1 MGIISNVTDRLLG
14 PVMNIAKPELIGQLD
29 TKLSIAIREK
39 EVLHKDW
46 QKYWKFY
53 DGQQSDDLDF
63 EDWQEQDYSVIN
75 FIKART
81 LHNLPVLLSADPDWY
96 VVGGPAKHDQDDYA
110 LQLQMAL
117 QGLRERI
124 HLNRELGIVYIDAL
138 INGTGVLKV
147 WWDQFE
153 GPLDMEGNP
162 LGEVAVDWIDPF
174 TVYPDPDARKFKHCE
189 YIAVCHKYSPA
200 MVQRLYPQADM
211 SRLKRGVRYPTK
223 EVDIR
228 GAASESDLIEVWE
241 VWYDFGQTMCVYSG
255 AQFLVE
261 PMESPVP
268 SKKYPFHFFPIN
280 PQGRF
285 LWGESEIKDL
295 IDLQLAINL
304 ANLRIATHSRS
315 GGNAPWITNDP
326 TFEGSNEPGVTLT
339 VKGDFW
345 AKREP
350 PVQLPE
356 YFFAHAQALKYDF
369 DMISGTHNVMV
380 GKREKGIQAGVAIQ
394 LLQQAGMSRLSLP
407 IENWGE
413 VHAEVGQQVLDLMGK
428 YYREDRAI
436 SVVRNK
442 ETTTQTVEPQMFGE
456 MVLGAEG
463 IVRIPYEYRVIT
475 EPTGDLPISQ
485 AARSEYIIQLAAMD
499 KLPGSMV
506 VEQLRL
512 PNSEQLIAELKQ
524 IEMSE
529 RQLAILQLQ
538 MQIAQLV
545 GPQGAG
551 GQGPSLEDVA
561 NQLEQIL
568 DDEQMEMVASI
579 RESVQTGQELT
590 EEQVAFVQQLPAD
603 LQELVNIY
611 VSAEFE

>member
-1 MGIISNVTDRLLG
+1 MSLLGNVTERVVG
-14 PVMNIAKPELIGQLD
+14 AVMNIAKPEEIGRLD
-29 TKLSIAIREK
+29 TKLSVAIREK

-46 QKYWKFY
+46 QKWWKFY
-53 DGQQSDDLDF
+53 DGQQSDDLEF
-63 EDWQEQDYSVIN
+63 EDWQRQDYSVIN

-81 LHNLPVLLSADPDWY
+81 LHNLPVLLSADPDWF
-96 VVGGPAKHDQDDYA
+96 VVAGKRDQDDFA
-110 LQLQMAL
+110 LELQTGL

-138 INGTGVLKV
+138 INGTGALKV

-153 GPLDMEGNP
+153 GPLDEAGNS

-174 TVYPDPDARKFKHCE
+174 TVYPDPDARKFKNCE

-200 MVQRLYPQADM
+200 LVQRLYPNADM

-315 GGNAPWITNDP
+315 GGNSPWVTNDAK
-326 TFEGSNEPGVTLT
+326 FEGSNEPGATLL
-339 VKGDFW
+339 VHGDAW
-345 AKREP
+345 ARREP
-350 PVQLPE
+350 PVPLPP
-356 YFFAHAQALKYDF
+356 YFFDHEQALKYDF

-413 VHAEVGQQVLDLMGK
+413 VHAEIGQQVLDLMGK
-428 YYREDRAI
+428 YYREDRSI
-436 SVVRNK
+436 SVVRDK
-442 ETTTQTVEPQMFGE
+442 ETTTQTIEPRMFGDTV
-456 MVLGAEG
+456 MTGTGPVQ
-463 IVRIPYEYRVIT
+463 IPYEYRVIT
-475 EPTGDLPISQ
+475 QPSGDLPISQ
-485 AARSEYIIQLAAMD
+485 AARAEYVIQLASMQL
-499 KLPGSMV
+499 LPGSMA

-512 PNSEQLIAELKQ
+512 PNSERLIAELKQ

-538 MQIAQLV
+538 MQIAQIA
-545 GPQGAG
+545 GPQGM

-561 NQLEQIL
+561 SQLAEIL
-568 DDEQMEMVASI
+568 DDEQMQMVAAIRDSI
-579 RESVQTGQELT
+579 QSGQELT
-590 EEQVAFVQQLPAD
+590 EEQMAFVQGLPPD
-603 LQELVNIY
+603 LQELINIY
-611 VSAEFE
+611 VSTELE